1 MLTNIGIELPS
12 TCWTS
17 RIVAQRS
24 DVKRRENFP
33 SPWHRRP
40 RGTFLSNLYLDETK
54 HDLTLNRRQ
63 LRSQP
68 SCLSIPIRFPS
79 LFRSLVLAFG
89 TRGMA
94 WNLHTWSL
102 KRRVVLQMIGIR
114 RHILYDSDS
123 TRFEVFRF
131 ALLSILRLE
140 YRKIVVAPMPL
151 TFSRFYE
158 ILSERSTRD
167 VRWVYIY
174 ILVRAII

>member
-33 SPWHRRP
+33 FPWHRPP

-54 HDLTLNRRQ
+54 HDLTLGRCQ

-79 LFRSLVLAFG
+79 SFRCVVLAFG
-89 TRGMA
+89 TREIA
-94 WNLHTWSL
+94 WNLHTWSF
-102 KRRVVLQMIGIR
+102 KHRTVLEMIRIR
-114 RHILYDSDS
+114 RHTLYDCDS

-140 YRKIVVAPMPL
+140 YRKIVVACMPL
-151 TFSRFYE
+151 AFSRFYDTRCSMG
-158 ILSERSTRD
+158 IYSSER
-167 VRWVYIY
+167 
-174 ILVRAII
+174 

>member
-33 SPWHRRP
+33 FPWHRPP

-54 HDLTLNRRQ
+54 HDLTLGRCQ

-79 LFRSLVLAFG
+79 SFRCCAGIWNTWNRLESAYVELQASNSVGNDTNSSPYTIRLRFHAIRSVSVRVTIDPPFG
-89 TRGMA
+89 ISEDRSCVYA
-94 WNLHTWSL
+94 AC
-102 KRRVVLQMIGIR
+102 
-114 RHILYDSDS
+114 
-123 TRFEVFRF
+123 VF
-131 ALLSILRLE
+131 SILRHE
-140 YRKIVVAPMPL
+140 M
-151 TFSRFYE
+151 F
-158 ILSERSTRD
+158 D
-167 VRWVYIY
+167 GY